1 MDDEERFVTE
11 EQFNNDRRFRLLQLR
26 DQGVSHSNIAELN
39 IFHGNSCQGGISALP
54 FLHFGNSKEEEWE
67 VIVAIRPV
75 VLHLSP
81 HALCNALDL
90 CMS

>member
-39 IFHGNSCQGGISALP
+39 IFHGIMSYIKVGISMVT
-54 FLHFGNSKEEEWE
+54 H
-67 VIVAIRPV
+67 
-75 VLHLSP
+75 
-81 HALCNALDL
+81 
-90 CMS
+90 